1 MATPVVIESPEQ
13 FTTLLSSSR
22 IVVTDFHATWCAP
35 CHQIAPLYEQLSA
48 RLSRPNQ
55 ITFTKVD
62 VDQQKEIARAYE
74 ISAMPTFM
82 IFKNGNVVSKIL
94 GADPGKLSKAIQQ
107 LAAEAESKGSSSGTG
122 SPFDTTPSGGGLSS
136 DAALWL
142 GTEIPKG
149 YNDVTDK
156 VEIKGVDLLNVDS
169 GMGSAR
175 VLFDSKKPSG
185 VALLESGKGKGKEK
199 ASTSTATTD
208 EVDWVE
214 SDTDQQMM
222 LFMPFTSSL
231 KVHSLHLTSLPPRRA
246 TSSGEEERSE
256 ENVDQSTLPTRP
268 KTVNVYS
275 NRAHVLGFEEAE
287 DIPATQSIT
296 LSPQDWD
303 EKTGTAKV
311 ELRYVKFQNV
321 TSLVV
326 FVVDGE
332 DDDAEKV
339 RLDRV
344 RIVGEAGKERN
355 MGKLEKIGD
364 EPGE

>member
-1 MATPVVIESPEQ
+1 
-13 FTTLLSSSR
+13 
-22 IVVTDFHATWCAP
+22 
-35 CHQIAPLYEQLSA
+35 
-48 RLSRPNQ
+48 
-55 ITFTKVD
+55 
-62 VDQQKEIARAYE
+62 
-74 ISAMPTFM
+74 MPTFM

-107 LAAEAESKGSSSGTG
+107 LAAEAESDGSTSSAGGDGFDAGAGSSSG
-122 SPFDTTPSGGGLSS
+122 GGDS
-136 DAALWL
+136 LWL
-142 GTEIPKG
+142 GADLPKG
-149 YNDVTDK
+149 YSDVTSK
-156 VEIKGVDLLNVDS
+156 VEIRGVDLLNVDS
-169 GMGSAR
+169 ELGSAR
-175 VLFDSKKPSG
+175 VLFDAKKPSG
-185 VALLESGKGKGKEK
+185 VAMLESGNGKGKARAAK
-199 ASTSTATTD
+199 SLST
-208 EVDWVE
+208 EIDWVE

-246 TSSGEEERSE
+246 SSSE
-256 ENVDQSTLPTRP
+256 EQEGGEGGHESTIPTRP
-268 KTVNVYS
+268 KTVHVYS

-296 LSPQDWD
+296 LSPRDWD

-321 TSLVV
+321 TSLVI

-332 DDDAEKV
+332 DDEAEKV